1 MVSILHIS
9 DLHIIEG
16 AEWNNMRAALLEEAG
31 ERTHDLPDGEKLLLI
46 SGDLHNFSDSSY
58 QKVTQLL

>member
-31 ERTHDLPDGEKLLLI
+31 ERTHDLPDGE
-46 SGDLHNFSDSSY
+46 NCW
-58 QKVTQLL
+58 